1 MTKRQ
6 ALLRP
11 HFAALS
17 DSKKSTRPPSSKRLS
32 EAEAITRLEPLGW
45 TIISGYAGLSEP
57 CLMRHR
63 CGLALSRLTP
73 KRLSNGKQRLC
84 PVCDKLKPTSWVN
97 NLSELGQYVQL
108 VTQGQMT
115 LDTSVAPYHT
125 GKLPVPLEKI
135 PCRCEHGTF
144 THSIRAILHHQQCC
158 AVAAYQLKQ
167 TYTLGRMQQQLLA
180 PFKVFLADYPTLD
193 EHDTRLVRG
202 DEPLVVCCTKHGQ
215 LPRSYTPFELQKL
228 VFGSRPSQARSP
240 CFRCQP
246 KQNELTA
253 ETVIRFFNDD
263 EPFTRIGVRLALLSS
278 AEEIDAEI
286 ASLVAHQRRPSKEL
300 RLKVR
305 AMSPTYGLVAD
316 TLSISWNDL
325 LKGKHLLPISG
336 GRHSAAHFLFYILLT
351 HAGLTVKNEVKLVDE
366 AHPQQKIFL
375 DLYVEEADLY
385 FEMDGGPHFRPMYGK
400 AQKNQAQRFSEQQQR
415 DALKTA
421 LLGDKLRR
429 ISTFDVI
436 KQKELAGK
444 VLIDKLVAERDRL
457 LLELGR
463 PVIPF
468 DPKTLSGMQDIR
480 LIFNGWPD
488 KINTMSAGFYQYQ
501 GPALDVSPDHVQ
513 VICQHGHES
522 VFNIYEFS
530 KIFDASSKQT
540 YSEYACKGCQQVKK
554 RAKIADEISTASEE
568 KLSLITDYFL
578 KNSRDPILVNIVKGN
593 RAGQI
598 ALFSSHNAAKS
609 RKYYTAFAQSLMS
622 EQPLKKPVTVFTSL
636 NEAVAARDQLL
647 QS

>member
-1 MTKRQ
+1 
-6 ALLRP
+6 
-11 HFAALS
+11 
-17 DSKKSTRPPSSKRLS
+17 
-32 EAEAITRLEPLGW
+32 
-45 TIISGYAGLSEP
+45 
-57 CLMRHR
+57 
-63 CGLALSRLTP
+63 
-73 KRLSNGKQRLC
+73 LSNGKQRLC

-97 NLSELGQYVQL
+97 NLAELGQYVQL

-115 LDTSVAPYHT
+115 LDTSVAPYDT
-125 GKLPVPLEKI
+125 GKLPVPLGKI

-278 AEEIDAEI
+278 AEDIDAEI

-305 AMSPTYGLVAD
+305 AMSPTYGVVAD

-351 HAGLTVKNEVKLVDE
+351 HAGLTVKNEVKLVDD

-436 KQKELAGK
+436 EVRQ
-444 VLIDKLVAERDRL
+444 
-457 LLELGR
+457 
-463 PVIPF
+463 
-468 DPKTLSGMQDIR
+468 
-480 LIFNGWPD
+480 
-488 KINTMSAGFYQYQ
+488 
-501 GPALDVSPDHVQ
+501 
-513 VICQHGHES
+513 
-522 VFNIYEFS
+522 
-530 KIFDASSKQT
+530 
-540 YSEYACKGCQQVKK
+540 
-554 RAKIADEISTASEE
+554 
-568 KLSLITDYFL
+568 
-578 KNSRDPILVNIVKGN
+578 
-593 RAGQI
+593 
-598 ALFSSHNAAKS
+598 
-609 RKYYTAFAQSLMS
+609 
-622 EQPLKKPVTVFTSL
+622 LKKQLAAAEMEREILKKAAAYF
-636 NEAVAARDQLL
+636 ARDTLPNTR
-647 QS
+647 S